1 MKQHAQELLP
11 VPYSVKLL
19 ETFIL
24 ITWFSFDKKK
34 TYQKILVGPRPQYHA
49 IPSKYHEALRDNL
62 SGVNWLF

>member
-34 TYQKILVGPRPQYHA
+34 TYQKILVGPRPLP
-49 IPSKYHEALRDNL
+49 ILRFL
-62 SGVNWLF
+62 RVNFLQANTMKPLETI